1 MMLIDYSNTNPTVAD
16 DPWTHVADGAALPTD
31 RPATISLQ
39 RWKAERDGLTGRN
52 LPLGL
57 RLESHERV
65 DEILP
70 DLPRF
75 ALIALEFPNLNDGRH
90 FSTARMLR
98 ERYSFRG
105 RVRAVGQV
113 LRDQINLMKRCGFDQ
128 FELSAGRDAASA
140 VSAFE
145 EISAVYQ
152 PAADARPTIGYQ
164 RHRQFERAM
173 AT

>member
-1 MMLIDYSNTNPTVAD
+1 MTLIDYSNTDPTVAD
-16 DPWTHVADGAALPTD
+16 DAWTHVADGVALPTD

-39 RWKAERDGLTGRN
+39 RWKAERDGLIGRN

-70 DLPRF
+70 DLTRF

-98 ERYSFRG
+98 ERYRFRG
-105 RVRAVGQV
+105 RVRAIGQV

-128 FELSAGRDAASA
+128 FELSAGKDADSA

-152 PAADARPTIGYQ
+152 PAADARSTIGYQ
-164 RHRQFERAM
+164 RHRQFERPM